1 MFGLFKCKHPADE
14 LHVQRVHTIEQSE
27 ETEFKHVTYHL
38 YCYKCGDR
46 IDIKFATAELGEE
59 EKL

>member
-1 MFGLFKCKHPADE
+1 MFSLFKCKHPADE

-27 ETEFKHVTYHL
+27 EPEFKHVTYHL

-46 IDIKFATAELGEE
+46 IDIKFATAELGE
-59 EKL
+59 